1 MIAAVVASVRRHPL
15 AWYVVLAWGLSWA
28 YWIPMLVRG
37 EVVTPGAT
45 TGSSHI
51 PGLAGPMVAALIVTA
66 VSRGRLGLREYVG
79 RFVQWRVSLRWY
91 GFAVL
96 PIAIFLAVVGLLAI
110 SGGPAPDLADLGEFS
125 GLPELSWPLLILA
138 VLVFNGYGEE
148 AGWRGFLVPGLLQ
161 RRGPFTTSVIVAAV
175 WFAWHVPS
183 FPVIEGYRIAGLG
196 IIPMM
201 GIGLIA
207 GAMILTWLY
216 VGSGGSIWI
225 VSLWH
230 LTYNF
235 ASATT
240 AGRGVVGMVVYT
252 AIIVWA
258 LGVAVAWLVAD
269 EPRSRPFMTR
279 LRDGFLIATLRS
291 PFGRRVHGM
300 TVITFTARR
309 SGRTLRTP
317 VECVFEPGRLFVLVA
332 QPDTKQWWRNVMA
345 NPDVLVE
352 VDGRDVAG
360 RATVHTGDDASAER
374 DLWVYLSHRPRV
386 ARMLGV
392 ASETAQ
398 SEALAGLAAR
408 TVSVRI
414 DLGMAAPS

>member
-1 MIAAVVASVRRHPL
+1 
-15 AWYVVLAWGLSWA
+15 
-28 YWIPMLVRG
+28 
-37 EVVTPGAT
+37 
-45 TGSSHI
+45 
-51 PGLAGPMVAALIVTA
+51 
-66 VSRGRLGLREYVG
+66 
-79 RFVQWRVSLRWY
+79 
-91 GFAVL
+91 
-96 PIAIFLAVVGLLAI
+96 
-110 SGGPAPDLADLGEFS
+110 
-125 GLPELSWPLLILA
+125 
-138 VLVFNGYGEE
+138 
-148 AGWRGFLVPGLLQ
+148 
-161 RRGPFTTSVIVAAV
+161 
-175 WFAWHVPS
+175 
-183 FPVIEGYRIAGLG
+183 
-196 IIPMM
+196 MM

-225 VSLWH
+225 VALWH

-258 LGVAVAWLVAD
+258 LAVAVAWLVAD

-279 LRDGFLIATLRS
+279 LRDGFLIAMLRS
-291 PFGRRVHGM
+291 PLGRRIHGM

-317 VECVFEPGRLFVLVA
+317 VECVFEPGRLFVLVR
-332 QPDTKQWWRNVMA
+332 QPDAKQWWRNVMA

-352 VDGRDVAG
+352 VDGHDVAG

-392 ASETAQ
+392 ASATAE
-398 SEALAGLAAR
+398 SPALAGLAAR
-408 TVSVRI
+408 TVSVRF
-414 DLGMAAPS
+414 DLGMPARS